1 MGSTLDPTELEAL
14 ANEIRRDFGDRF
26 PVKARNET
34 TEETQLREERTRLV
48 LEREILPE
56 LAARRR
62 DTRTAPCPTAM
73 SAP

>member
-14 ANEIRRDFGDRF
+14 ANDVRRDFGDRF

-34 TEETQLREERTRLV
+34 AEETQLREERTRLV

-56 LAARRR
+56 LAARRVHG
-62 DTRTAPCPTAM
+62 D
-73 SAP
+73 